1 MIAISLLMLLTGTI
15 YRTAP
20 QINPEDG
27 PEYPY
32 VCDWAS
38 ETFPGEC
45 LHSPVHQSD
54 LVSVNPTKPGD
65 PKRIKKRSASEHSEL
80 VRKHLGEMRFVSARA
95 HGRW

>member
-1 MIAISLLMLLTGTI
+1 MLAISFLTLLTGTI

-20 QINPEDG
+20 QVNPEYG

-32 VCDWAS
+32 VCDRAS
-38 ETFPGEC
+38 KTFPGEYF
-45 LHSPVHQSD
+45 HSPVHQSD

-65 PKRIKKRSASEHSEL
+65 RKRIKKRSASEHSEL
-80 VRKHLGEMRFVSARA
+80 VRKHLGEMRFINARA